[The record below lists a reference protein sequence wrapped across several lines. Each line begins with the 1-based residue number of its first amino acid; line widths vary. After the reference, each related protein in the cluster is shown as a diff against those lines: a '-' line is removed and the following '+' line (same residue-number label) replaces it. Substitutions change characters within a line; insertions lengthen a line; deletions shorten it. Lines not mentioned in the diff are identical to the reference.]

1 MDKPKL
7 WSKEFIFLL
16 LVSVVNFSAF
26 SMVTPL
32 MPGFSISMGATLSA
46 AGIITGMFSVVALV
60 GRPFSGVIG
69 DKLNKK
75 HALIVSLTLNGFIT
89 LLYGFA
95 PSIGLLIVI
104 RAAHGLAFSVS
115 STVAL
120 ALGADYIPKERMGEG
135 VGFLGMGHIIGVAI
149 GPNMGI
155 ILVERFSY
163 QLSFLVSGSVIM
175 AAGLSV
181 LALQYN
187 IAKTGAVNKGNS
199 LKATLRPKN
208 LIAVELLPNAAF
220 VAIFM
225 LGNGLATSFLV
236 MIGDERGIGGIGL
249 YFAVNA
255 VIVLITRPLM
265 GRMTD
270 RKGVAFAIVPGYLLS
285 AAAMLLIGS
294 GHHLFIM
301 LLAAVLF
308 ASGAGSAMPAI
319 QADCL
324 RRLDRTRSTVATG
337 TYMIGLDIGMT
348 VGPMLGGVIA
358 DAHGFRAT
366 FTSAAVL
373 MLVGFCVYLLYNK
386 LMNFRN
392 GGIANGKNF

>member
-7 WSKEFIFLL
+7 WGKEFIFLL

-32 MPGFSISMGATLSA
+32 MPGFSVSMGATLSA
-46 AGIITGMFSVVALV
+46 AGLITGMFSVVALV

-75 HALIVSLTLNGFIT
+75 YALIASLTLNGFIT

-95 PSIGLLIVI
+95 PSIGFLILI
-104 RAAHGLAFSVS
+104 RIAHGLAFSVS

-135 VGFLGMGHIIGVAI
+135 VGFLGMGQIIGVAI

-155 ILVERFSY
+155 ILVDLFSY

-175 AAGLSV
+175 VAGLSV
-181 LALQYN
+181 LTLRYN
-187 IAKTGAVNKGNS
+187 PAKTGAIRKSSS
-199 LKATLRPKN
+199 LKASLRPKN
-208 LIAVELLPNAAF
+208 LVAVELLPNAAF

-225 LGNGLATSFLV
+225 LGHGLTASFLV
-236 MIGDERGIGGIGL
+236 MIGDERGISGIGL
-249 YFAVNA
+249 YFVVNA
-255 VIVLITRPLM
+255 IIVLITRPLM

-285 AAAMLLIGS
+285 AAAMILIGS
-294 GHHLFIM
+294 GYHLFIIG
-301 LLAAVLF
+301 LAAVLF
-308 ASGAGSAMPAI
+308 AIGAGSAMPAI

-324 RRLDRTRSTVATG
+324 RRLDRARSTVATG

-366 FTSAAVL
+366 FTSAAFL
-373 MLVGFCVYLLYNK
+373 MLAGFCVYLVYNK
-386 LMNFRN
+386 LINSRN